1 MGELPYN
8 SDKSSTGVI
17 WQQFT
22 DVNTGQIT
30 DADNIR
36 FTQVND
42 IGSDMPSG
50 SISWSGST
58 TNAYLS

>member
-8 SDKSSTGVI
+8 FDKSSTGVI

-50 SISWSGST
+50 SIAWSGST